1 MSARS
6 LDNDMNF
13 WNYYLSNANPY
24 YFFNQWFIFLIN
36 LK

>member
-13 WNYYLSNANPY
+13 GNYYLSKANPY
-24 YFFNQWFIFLIN
+24 YFFNRDLFS
-36 LK
+36 